1 MIIDHGYNNVSS
13 IRLGKDLRYAIIANY
28 ELLNLMTPDYKGDN
42 THNGDKTALKS
53 CIKVSQDDISTT
65 SKKLANED
73 YNSDSSSTSNPAVLS
88 LGRNKRAKRK

>member
-42 THNGDKTALKS
+42 THNSDKTALKS
-53 CIKVSQDDISTT
+53 CIKVS
-65 SKKLANED
+65 
-73 YNSDSSSTSNPAVLS
+73 
-88 LGRNKRAKRK
+88 